1 MKTPPQLGEG
11 VHVEGQ
17 VVKLVPVACDG
28 RIDEVVEA
36 DKAVDIV
43 PSALVARME
52 DVCAV
57 AVDVDALQPLGAGV
71 AADVRPSFDD
81 EALLPRLICFVGEH
95 AAEQPR
101 PHDEIVVLR
110 HSLLLFVLLL
120 HSPGRGQP
128 RACALLYFNNSAG
141 KM

>member
-1 MKTPPQLGEG
+1 
-11 VHVEGQ
+11 
-17 VVKLVPVACDG
+17 
-28 RIDEVVEA
+28 
-36 DKAVDIV
+36 
-43 PSALVARME
+43 ME
-52 DVCAV
+52 DVRAV
-57 AVDVDALQPLGAGV
+57 AVDVDAIEPLGVGV

-81 EALLPRLICFVGEH
+81 EALLPRLSRFVGEH

-128 RACALLYFNNSAG
+128 RARALFYFINSAG
-141 KM
+141 KMQALVYKNPPHVLGGMRRRGKRNSRMVVESPRSVSCT

>member
-1 MKTPPQLGEG
+1 
-11 VHVEGQ
+11 
-17 VVKLVPVACDG
+17 
-28 RIDEVVEA
+28 
-36 DKAVDIV
+36 
-43 PSALVARME
+43 ME

-110 HSLLLFVLLL
+110 HSLLLCAYYIFCPNAGSRGPAVLFY
-120 HSPGRGQP
+120 
-128 RACALLYFNNSAG
+128 CINSAG
-141 KM
+141 EMQPPFENSRRMCLGACGGEGKEIVE